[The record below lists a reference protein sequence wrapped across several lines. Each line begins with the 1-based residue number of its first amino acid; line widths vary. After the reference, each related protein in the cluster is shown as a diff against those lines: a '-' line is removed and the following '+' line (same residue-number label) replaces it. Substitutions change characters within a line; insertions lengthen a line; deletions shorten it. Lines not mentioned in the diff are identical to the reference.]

1 MSADQY
7 DLECEQKFKAYKD
20 QFLEWKEKNKSAEGT
35 KEYISY
41 VKQFENWE
49 KSIIE
54 KRLQHAK
61 KKQAALEESKKK
73 EEAQKQ
79 LAQERLKAEQE
90 MKQQYEYAQYNDQ
103 YRQTHINAM
112 TRGNSKNYGKSPG
125 INDNTGANVSP
136 SLTTT
141 QVTHTFQKLM
151 ESMRGGHT
159 VSPLTTNDN
168 RDMSNNL
175 KSVNDDEESL
185 SGDQFTIIVRPV
197 DAPVYIPE
205 TNIKLSD
212 IEPPSYNSDDPMF
225 AKWAFKAAPPN
236 TRDAYMPPIPP
247 SGPQACWMMLEAMK
261 DQKLI
266 ISSSERQPPMPL
278 IPQFK

>member
-7 DLECEQKFKAYKD
+7 DIECEQKLKAYKN
-20 QFLEWKEKNKSAEGT
+20 QFLEWKEKNKSARGT
-35 KEYISY
+35 PEYISY

-54 KRLQHAK
+54 KKIQHVK
-61 KKQAALEESKKK
+61 RKQMALEESKKK
-73 EEAQKQ
+73 EEEQKQ

-112 TRGNSKNYGKSPG
+112 TRGSSKNYGKSPG
-125 INDNTGANVSP
+125 INDTSGANVSP

-141 QVTHTFQKLM
+141 QVTHTFQKIM
-151 ESMRGGHT
+151 ESMRTGHT
-159 VSPLTTNDN
+159 ASPLTTDK
-168 RDMSNNL
+168 RDISGNI
-175 KSVNDDEESL
+175 KAENDDEESL
-185 SGDQFTIIVRPV
+185 SGDQFSIIVRPV
-197 DAPVYIPE
+197 EAPVYVAE
-205 TNIKLSD
+205 NNIKLSD

-247 SGPQACWMMLEAMK
+247 CGPQACWIMLEAMK